1 VSAADRHADAGAA
14 TGAQVLS
21 IARWVDIGR
30 ELGGV
35 QDLSNHQA
43 LDEREVLTHHA
54 HERTIR
60 VAHVVDAC
68 FVQVQE
74 AVVTSRVRDHHFTSR
89 ALPLPLSSIL
99 HGPQNERSAAVSV
112 AEQSVNPPTSSC
124 SRSER
129 RILIRHETSSFSGK
143 ENFERVGGTGQSD
156 TTAGDR
162 EVESHVLMLC
172 R

>member
-1 VSAADRHADAGAA
+1 MSAADRHADAGAA

-30 ELGGV
+30 ELGGA

-43 LDEREVLTHHA
+43 LDVREVLTHHA

-74 AVVTSRVRDHHFTSR
+74 AVVTSRVRDHQPCF
-89 ALPLPLSSIL
+89 AIAIVFDPPW
-99 HGPQNERSAAVSV
+99 P
-112 AEQSVNPPTSSC
+112 AE
-124 SRSER
+124 
-129 RILIRHETSSFSGK
+129 
-143 ENFERVGGTGQSD
+143 
-156 TTAGDR
+156 R
-162 EVESHVLMLC
+162 EVRRSLGGRTERESTHEQLQQV
-172 R
+172 RAAHSHTS